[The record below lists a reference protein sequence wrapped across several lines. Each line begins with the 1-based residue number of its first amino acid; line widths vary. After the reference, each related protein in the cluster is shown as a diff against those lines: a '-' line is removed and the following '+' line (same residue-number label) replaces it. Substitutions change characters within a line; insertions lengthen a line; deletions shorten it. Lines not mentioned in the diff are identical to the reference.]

1 MKNKQNTTLSGFKKC
16 FCFIQTDHLWK
27 YQNENE
33 KQRYYIVETVQK
45 PNKKKTQIH
54 DHPLS
59 WLGTDTTI
67 KSGVV

>member
-1 MKNKQNTTLSGFKKC
+1 MKTKKNTNLSGFEKC

-33 KQRYYIVETVQK
+33 KQKYYIVGIV
-45 PNKKKTQIH
+45 PNPIKTNTQIH

-59 WLGTDTTI
+59 CLGTDTSI
-67 KSGVV
+67 KGGGV